1 MTTEVSVAIAR
12 DEPGREPYPLGL
24 IVRLF
29 EALNDQEISYCH
41 WKSNWHLDRSLR
53 GLTDLDL
60 LVERSESLRFRE
72 LLCQHG
78 YKLMVSPP
86 LKQYPAMEDYL
97 GYDRESGLLVHLH
110 VHYQLI
116 LGEQSV
122 KNCRLPL
129 ERGFLE
135 SSHTYAGVHIPSPEL
150 ETIVLTIRA
159 LLKYRARQFL
169 KSMLSARRGRMPAH
183 VLNEFEFLLD
193 QTTVESI
200 SGVLESQVGFIS
212 RDVVLESLSAIRAKP
227 QSGYALY
234 RMRRRLRRE
243 LAPFQ
248 RYSRSQALIRYVRAE
263 WASRRRLPFERS
275 TTRKKTMAEGGT
287 RIAVVGA
294 DGAGKSTVV
303 GELTRW
309 LSWRL
314 TVPTYYMGSK
324 QSSRVTKLAG
334 WGTRI
339 FGYPYRRSRT
349 LIGENNVVS
358 KLLCGLQSLFQ
369 SLHRIGIARDRY
381 GRYVAGRRYASQGAL
396 VVYDRYPLE
405 AVRIADRFMD
415 GPQIASMHQNRMGP
429 VVAALS
435 RIEEDIYRRI
445 RPPDHLFVLQVSP
458 EVSSQRKPDHKPEIL
473 EVKSQALNEM
483 ERDGLRITEI
493 DADQPLDRV
502 LLEVKTRLWD
512 LL

>member
-1 MTTEVSVAIAR
+1 MKTEVSVAKAM
-12 DEPGREPYPLGL
+12 DNTGRETYLDL
-24 IVRLF
+24 AVQFF
-29 EALNDQEISYCH
+29 ESLNEKEIGYCH
-41 WKSNWHLDRSLR
+41 WKSNWHLDEALR

-60 LVERSESLRFRE
+60 LVERSDSLRFRE

-78 YKLMVSPP
+78 FKLVVSSP

-97 GYDRESGLLVHLH
+97 GYDRQSGSLVHLH

-129 ERGFLE
+129 EQSFLG
-135 SSHTYAGVHIPSPEL
+135 SNHAYAGVSIPSPEL

-159 LLKYRARQFL
+159 LLKYRARQFF
-169 KSMLSARRGRMPAH
+169 KSVLSSRRGRIPAH
-183 VLNEFEFLLD
+183 VLNEFEYLLN

-200 SGVLESQVGFIS
+200 SDVLESQVDWLPRG
-212 RDVVLESLSAIRAKP
+212 VVLESLSAIRAKP

-243 LAPFQ
+243 LAPYQ
-248 RYSRSQALIRYVRAE
+248 RYTRRQALVRYLRAE
-263 WASRRRLPFERS
+263 WASRRRLPFERR
-275 TTRKKTMAEGGT
+275 TPQKKTMAEGGM
-287 RIAVVGA
+287 RIAVIGA

-303 GELTRW
+303 SELAKW

-314 TVPTYYMGSK
+314 TVHTYYMGSK
-324 QSSRVTKLAG
+324 QPSRITKMARLG
-334 WGTRI
+334 SRI
-339 FGYPYRRSRT
+339 FGYACRKSRA
-349 LIGENNVVS
+349 LIGGKNAIS
-358 KLLCGLQSLFQ
+358 KLLCGLQDLFQ
-369 SLHRIGIARDRY
+369 SLHRVGIARDRH
-381 GRYVAGRRYASQGAL
+381 GRYVAGQKHALQGAL

-415 GPQIASMHQNRMGP
+415 GPQIASMHPNGMGP
-429 VVAALS
+429 MVAALS
-435 RIEEDIYRRI
+435 RIEEDIYQRI

-458 EVSSQRKPDHKPEIL
+458 AVSSQRKPDHKPEVL

-483 ERDGLRITEI
+483 EQDGLRLTEI
-493 DADQPLDRV
+493 DADQPLDQV
-502 LLEVKTRLWD
+502 LLEIKTRLWD

>member
-1 MTTEVSVAIAR
+1 MRRETAVARAM
-12 DEPGREPYPLGL
+12 DNTGRETYLDL
-24 IVRLF
+24 TVQLF
-29 EALNDQEISYCH
+29 RALNEKEISYCH
-41 WKSNWHLDRSLR
+41 WKSNWHLDEALR

-60 LVERSESLRFRE
+60 LVERGDSLRFRE

-78 YKLMVSPP
+78 FKLAVSSP

-97 GYDRESGLLVHLH
+97 GYDSESGLLVHLH

-129 ERGFLE
+129 EQSFLG
-135 SSHTYAGVHIPSPEL
+135 SNHAYAGVPIPSPEL

-169 KSMLSARRGRMPAH
+169 KSMLSSRRGRIPAH
-183 VLNEFEFLLD
+183 VLGEFEYLLN

-200 SGVLESQVGFIS
+200 SGVLESQADWLP
-212 RDVVLESLSAIRAKP
+212 REVVLESLSAIRAKP

-234 RMRRRLRRE
+234 QMRRRLRRE
-243 LAPFQ
+243 LAPYQ
-248 RYSRSQALIRYVRAE
+248 RYTRRQALARYLRAE
-263 WASRRRLPFERS
+263 RASRRRFPFERR
-275 TTRKKTMAEGGT
+275 TPQKKAMAEGGMT
-287 RIAVVGA
+287 IAVIGA

-303 GELTRW
+303 RELAKW

-314 TVPTYYMGSK
+314 TVYTYYMGSK
-324 QSSRVTKLAG
+324 QPSKITEMARLGS
-334 WGTRI
+334 RI
-339 FGYPYRRSRT
+339 FGYAHRRSRA
-349 LIGENNVVS
+349 LIGDRNAIS
-358 KLLCGLQSLFQ
+358 RLFCGLEDLFQ
-369 SLHRIGIARDRY
+369 SLHRVGIARDRY
-381 GRYVAGRRYASQGAL
+381 RRCVAGQKHASQGAL
-396 VVYDRYPLE
+396 VVYDRYPLA

-429 VVAALS
+429 RIAALS
-435 RIEEDIYRRI
+435 RLEEDIYQGI

-458 EVSSQRKPDHKPEIL
+458 AVSSQRKPDHKPEIL
-473 EVKSQALNEM
+473 QVKSQALNEM
-483 ERDGLRITEI
+483 EQDGLRLTEV

-502 LLEVKTRLWD
+502 LLEIKTRLWD